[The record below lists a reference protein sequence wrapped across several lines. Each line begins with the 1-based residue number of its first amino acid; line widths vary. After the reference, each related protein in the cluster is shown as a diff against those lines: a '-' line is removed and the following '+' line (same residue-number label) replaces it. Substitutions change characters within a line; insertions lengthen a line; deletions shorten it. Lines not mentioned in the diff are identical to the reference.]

1 MRFFKVLFLVFL
13 YFCLVGC
20 QSSQL
25 NSAGEEH
32 KTVAEKWYA
41 LANYAKSGVLQY
53 GVTVTAQLH
62 VEIKNQQ
69 QIFKLSNFKINQK
82 ENRQDINLLAPSF
95 THKYICNP
103 VCYQLLE
110 YVNASGHDGA
120 TLLSN
125 YFSKHEFELFKFYGD
140 MAILNDPLSKLADKN
155 RSLLISYLYALSVQD
170 LSFNSSKEF
179 NVFLAEAFTLESFE
193 RYIEDPSA
201 FEKQVA
207 SAPVFSSEFLKNH
220 LITPDDQWSES
231 LNDNLGDGLN
241 DGLNEEQNGWLTDAL
256 SPELQIDT
264 YLPLPLDTWSTA
276 GVVDGV
282 EYYQQQSTDEGA
294 LSWRAAKAMPIL
306 VGQNVCSYQ
315 GGFFGVV
322 SSVVR
327 DKVSVALLGQAK
339 LVQDGAI
346 YPVGKGALFNSSAE
360 LYFLPEQGEK
370 IFVKAD
376 VARCYFE

>member
-13 YFCLVGC
+13 YFYLVGC

-62 VEIKNQQ
+62 VEVKNQQ
-69 QIFKLSNFKINQK
+69 QIFKLTNFKFNQK
-82 ENRQDINLLAPSF
+82 ESRQDINLLAPSF
-95 THKYICNP
+95 THKYICSP

-140 MAILNDPLSKLADKN
+140 MSILNDPLSKLADKN
-155 RSLLISYLYALSVQD
+155 RSLLISYLHALSVQD

-201 FEKQVA
+201 LENYVA
-207 SAPVFSSEFLKNH
+207 SPPVFSSEFLKNH
-220 LITPDDQWSES
+220 LITPDDQWSEG
-231 LNDNLGDGLN
+231 LNEGISDGLN
-241 DGLNEEQNGWLTDAL
+241 KEQNDWLVDAL
-256 SPELQIDT
+256 SPELLIDT
-264 YLPLPLDTWSTA
+264 YLPLPLDTWLTA

-282 EYYQQQSTDEGA
+282 EYFQQQSTDENI
-294 LSWRAAKAMPIL
+294 LSWQAAKAVPLII
-306 VGQNVCSYQ
+306 GQNVCSYQ
-315 GGFFGVV
+315 DGFFGVV
-322 SSVVR
+322 SSVEQG
-327 DKVSVALLGQAK
+327 KVSVDLLGQAK

-346 YPVGKGALFNSSAE
+346 YPVGKGALFNSNSE
-360 LYFLPEQGEK
+360 LYFLPEQGNK
-370 IFVKAD
+370 TFTKTD
-376 VARCYFE
+376 VATCYFE